1 MSAKTR
7 YIYGT
12 EAEKLYAAPKRRPEQ
27 EEQRRPERKPATR
40 PQPKQ
45 RVDKVSVLLIA
56 LTFAVAFGICFSY
69 IQMQS
74 KKTMLSKSVVS
85 LESEVMEMEKT
96 NSNASQALQESL
108 DLSAVYKKAT
118 KELGMKTASQSQIY
132 TYESKKST
140 QVRLH
145 QK

>member
-1 MSAKTR
+1 M
-7 YIYGT
+7 
-12 EAEKLYAAPKRRPEQ
+12 
-27 EEQRRPERKPATR
+27 RK
-40 PQPKQ
+40 K
-45 RVDKVSVLLIA
+45 SSGY
-56 LTFAVAFGICFSY
+56 TFLD
-69 IQMQS
+69 MT
-74 KKTMLSKSVVS
+74 K
-85 LESEVMEMEKT
+85 EVMEMEKT

>member
-1 MSAKTR
+1 MAAKTR

-27 EEQRRPERKPATR
+27 ERKPATR

-108 DLSAVYKKAT
+108 DLSAV
-118 KELGMKTASQSQIY
+118 
-132 TYESKKST
+132 
-140 QVRLH
+140 
-145 QK
+145 

>member
-1 MSAKTR
+1 M
-7 YIYGT
+7 
-12 EAEKLYAAPKRRPEQ
+12 
-27 EEQRRPERKPATR
+27 RK
-40 PQPKQ
+40 K
-45 RVDKVSVLLIA
+45 SSGY
-56 LTFAVAFGICFSY
+56 TFLD
-69 IQMQS
+69 MT
-74 KKTMLSKSVVS
+74 K
-85 LESEVMEMEKT
+85 EVMEMEKT
-96 NSNASQALQESL
+96 NSNASQALQECL

>member
-1 MSAKTR
+1 MAVKTR
-7 YIYGT
+7 YVYGT
-12 EAEKLYAAPKRRPEQ
+12 EAEKLYAAPRRRPEH
-27 EEQRRPERKPATR
+27 ETERRPERRPAVR

-45 RVDKVSVLLIA
+45 RVDKVSVLLIT

-69 IQMQS
+69 VQMQS
-74 KKTMLSKSVVS
+74 KKTMLSKNVVA
-85 LESEVMEMEKT
+85 LESEVMEMEKA
-96 NSNASQALQESL
+96 NSNASQALQENL

-145 QK
+145 KK

>member
-1 MSAKTR
+1 MAAKTR
-7 YIYGT
+7 YVYGT
-12 EAEKLYAAPKRRPEQ
+12 EAEKLYATP
-27 EEQRRPERKPATR
+27 QRRPEREEERRPQKRPVAR

-45 RVDKVSVLLIA
+45 RVDKVAVLLIA
-56 LTFAVAFGICFSY
+56 LTFAIAFGICYSY

-74 KKTMLSKSVVS
+74 QKTLLSKNVVS
-85 LESEVMEMEKT
+85 LESEVMEMEKD
-96 NSNASQALQESL
+96 NSNAAQALEENL

-118 KELGMKTASQSQIY
+118 KELGMKPAKQSQIY

>member
-1 MSAKTR
+1 MAARTR

-12 EAEKLYAAPKRRPEQ
+12 EAENLYAAPKRRPEQ
-27 EEQRRPERKPATR
+27 EEQRRPERRPAAR

-56 LTFAVAFGICFSY
+56 LTFVIAFGICFSY

-74 KKTMLSKSVVS
+74 RKTMLSKSVVS

-96 NSNASQALQESL
+96 NFNASQALQESL